1 MSKNSVADLIENCNK
16 MRKIVPIALLIFI
29 ALVACS
35 RNSGEDNIVA
45 RVGKQK
51 ITMDEFRKSFALNPR
66 YAVRTPM
73 REARDSQL
81 DFLINQKNYYQAAKK
96 VHLEND
102 PEIQDRLNYIRDHE
116 TIRAYLQKY
125 FISRIELSPQ
135 EIQQALQNLNKTVR
149 VQHLFVENRQ
159 QALSLEER
167 LKNGEK
173 FNDLAREIYKD
184 ADLKNNGGDLG
195 YVGFGDMDPA
205 LEQWAFSARP
215 GDISPPLQSA
225 YGYHI
230 MKVTDIRPAEQAAEL
245 GTTMKLQ
252 LVTDILKNRKGD
264 NLIREH
270 LKELSGNRKVQINNK
285 VLDRLVESTRQV
297 MGDRYD
303 KPDIFKPAI
312 HTGDLN
318 LIESN
323 LERISNQTLLI
334 FGQRQMT
341 VEDFL
346 ERIKQM
352 PPLHRPYLKTRNRM
366 EQTIIDLV
374 RDDLLLEK
382 AREKGITE
390 DLPKSEAYRHIIED
404 FLANEF
410 ENRYYSDYFKQENP
424 AQWQAYSQALRD
436 VKANNAV
443 TVYPERLFADV
454 EYPDSIMAPDPIPLF
469 IQNRYIW

>member
-1 MSKNSVADLIENCNK
+1 MKKTVQ
-16 MRKIVPIALLIFI
+16 IASLIFV

-35 RNSGEDNIVA
+35 RNSGENKIVA

-66 YAVRTPM
+66 YTVRTPL

-102 PEIQDRLNYIRDHE
+102 PEIRDRLNYIGERE
-116 TIRAYLQKY
+116 TIRAYIQKK
-125 FISRIELSPQ
+125 FLSRIELSPL
-135 EIQQALQNLNKTVR
+135 EIQQALQNLEKTVR
-149 VQHLFVENRQ
+149 IQHLFVEDRQ
-159 QALSLEER
+159 QAVSLEER
-167 LKNGEK
+167 LENGEK
-173 FNDLAREIYKD
+173 FNDLAREIYSNP
-184 ADLKNNGGDLG
+184 DLKNNGGDLG
-195 YVGFGDMDPA
+195 YVGFGDMDPI
-205 LEQWAFSARP
+205 LERWAFSARR
-215 GDISPPLQSA
+215 GEVSPPLHSA

-230 MKVTDIRPAEQAAEL
+230 MKVTDIRPSDQAAEL

-252 LVTDILKNRKGD
+252 LVTDILKNRKAD
-264 NLIREH
+264 HLIREH
-270 LKELSGNRKVQINNK
+270 LNELSGNQKIQINNK

-323 LERISNQTLLI
+323 LESISAQTLLV
-334 FGQRQMT
+334 FGQEQMT

-366 EQTIIDLV
+366 AQTIIDMV

-382 AREKGITE
+382 AGKEGITE
-390 DLPKSEAYRHIIED
+390 ELLKSDAYRHIIED
-404 FLANEF
+404 FLAGEF

-424 AQWQAYSQALRD
+424 AQWQLYSKALQD
-436 VKANNAV
+436 VKESNGV
-443 TVYPERLFADV
+443 TIFPDRLFADV
-454 EYPDSIMAPDPIPLF
+454 ANPDSVMAPDPIPLF